1 MKNIHK
7 TNLII
12 IWIAVVALI
21 GLAVSNFGITAST
34 INEAV
39 VMILS
44 GIISSV
50 AYGLKLDDLKKGLLI
65 TMPPAIGTLV
75 FSWIDGGNSIAFIAN
90 FVLLSMTAA
99 YFNRHI
105 IRFFSI
111 AFSVLSLIMLLID
124 YKIIDGY
131 KGSFGGGAT
140 KIALFV
146 ITAVMLYKCV
156 KRGSDMVEETE
167 SALNV
172 VKENASLATAISENL
187 NSNILNSKDEVQ
199 VLVNGSKNVENATE
213 KMATVMETTANI
225 ASSVVT
231 SVENADKEIDENYK
245 IALEMDKGFKGVM
258 DAVENGNEAI
268 VKAKDFII
276 GMETTVSGAKTSTE
290 TLLDEMNR
298 ITSIL
303 DEINSIASQTNLLS
317 LNASIEA
324 ARAGEH
330 GKGFAVVADE
340 IRKLS
345 EDSAGAA
352 GNIGQILEQLKSRI
366 GGVAK
371 EITDGA
377 GAAEASVEKVDDI
390 LKVFES
396 ISSTA
401 NAAKENAVKEYEI
414 INHVKERFEEIKS
427 NMDAMVSS
435 TNDSKD
441 ALYGISD
448 TVNEQNNAIVN
459 ITEEV
464 KKIAELSEQLRE
476 SFN

>member
-21 GLAVSNFGITAST
+21 GLAVSNFGIIAST

-258 DAVENGNEAI
+258 DAVESGNEAI

-441 ALYGISD
+441 ALCGISD

>member
-396 ISSTA
+396 NSSTA
-401 NAAKENAVKEYEI
+401 NSAKENAVKEYEI

>member
-396 ISSTA
+396 ISFTA

-441 ALYGISD
+441 ALCGISD

>member
-1 MKNIHK
+1 MKGIHK

-21 GLAVSNFGITAST
+21 GLAFSNYGITKST
-34 INEAV
+34 INETI
-39 VMILS
+39 VMVLS
-44 GIISSV
+44 GIISTV
-50 AYGLKLDDLKKGLLI
+50 AFNLKLDDMKKGLLI
-65 TMPPAIGTLV
+65 VMPPAIGTLV

-90 FVLLSMTAA
+90 FVLLAMAAA
-99 YFNRHI
+99 YFDRHI
-105 IRFFSI
+105 IRIFSI
-111 AFSVLSLIMLLID
+111 AFSVLSFIMLLIN
-124 YKIIDGY
+124 YRVIDGY
-131 KGSFGGGAT
+131 KGSFGGGIT
-140 KIALFV
+140 KLALFV

-156 KRGSDMVEETE
+156 KRGSVMVEETE
-167 SALNV
+167 ATLDV
-172 VKENASLATAISENL
+172 VKENARLATDISVNL
-187 NSNILNSKDEVQ
+187 NSNILKSKDEMQ
-199 VLVNGSKNVENATE
+199 VLVNGSKDVENATE
-213 KMATVMETTANI
+213 KMGEVMETTANI

-231 SVENADKEIDENYK
+231 AVENADKDIDENYK

-258 DAVENGNEAI
+258 DAVDGGNEAI

-276 GMETTVSGAKTSTE
+276 GMENTVSGAKTSTE
-290 TLLDEMNR
+290 SLLDEMNK

-352 GNIGQILEQLKSRI
+352 GNIGQILEQLKDRI
-366 GGVAK
+366 GGVAR

-377 GAAEASVEKVDDI
+377 SAAGASVEKVDDI

-396 ISSTA
+396 ITSTA

-414 INHVKERFEEIKS
+414 INNV
-427 NMDAMVSS
+427 
-435 TNDSKD
+435 
-441 ALYGISD
+441 
-448 TVNEQNNAIVN
+448 
-459 ITEEV
+459 
-464 KKIAELSEQLRE
+464 
-476 SFN
+476 